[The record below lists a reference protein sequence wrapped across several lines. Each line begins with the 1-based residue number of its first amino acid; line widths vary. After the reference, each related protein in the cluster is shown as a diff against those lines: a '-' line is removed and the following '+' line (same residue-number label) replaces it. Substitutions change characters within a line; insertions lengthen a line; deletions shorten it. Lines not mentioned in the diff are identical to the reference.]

1 MHIFVTGGTG
11 LIGSAVVPELVSHGV
26 RVLGLARSDRSAEK
40 LTQAGAD
47 VVRGELTDLDIL
59 RQAAKETDGVVH
71 LAFSNDFSSG
81 ESIAQGV
88 AEETAAL
95 KSMANAML
103 ASNKPLVTTAGTPAF
118 PGRPST
124 EDDPLPAEGPV
135 SGRGQTVNKLIAL
148 SDQGLRSISI
158 RLPRTVHN
166 EGHGGFAGI
175 LVQAARDSGIAGYP
189 GDGKQRWPAVHAKDA
204 AALFRIAL
212 ENAPGGTAW
221 HAVGDEGDRVVD
233 IVTVIGE
240 QLGLSVK
247 SVPPENFGP
256 LGMIFSQDQPASS
269 EKTRA
274 ALGWEPQHPSLLEDL
289 RNL

>member
-11 LIGSAVVPELVSHGV
+11 LIGSAVVPELVNNGI

-40 LTQAGAD
+40 LAQVGAG

-81 ESIAQGV
+81 ESIAQGIT
-88 AEETAAL
+88 EETAAL
-95 KSMANAML
+95 KEMANAML
-103 ASNKPLVTTAGTPAF
+103 GSNKPLVTTAGTPAF
-118 PGRPST
+118 QARPST
-124 EDDPLPAEGPV
+124 EDDPLPTEGPV
-135 SGRGQTVNKLIAL
+135 SGRGQTVNELLAL
-148 SDQGLRSISI
+148 SSQGLRSISI
-158 RLPRTVHN
+158 RLPRTVHD
-166 EGHGGFAGI
+166 EGRGGFAGI
-175 LVQAARDSGIAGYP
+175 LAQAARDSGIAGYP
-189 GDGKQRWPAVHAKDA
+189 GDGHQRWPAVHAKDA
-204 AALFRIAL
+204 ASLFRIAL

-221 HAVGDEGDRVVD
+221 HAVGDEGDRVLD

-240 QLGLSVK
+240 QLGLPVK

-256 LGMIFSQDQPASS
+256 LGTIFSQDQPASS

-274 ALGWEPQHPSLLEDL
+274 ALCWEPQHPSLLEDL